1 MFRVQVPADD
11 MPELERSHD
20 YNFDLAV
27 LGGGSGGLACA
38 KEAAKHGA
46 KVVVFDLVQPTP
58 QKTTWGIGGTCLNVG
73 CIPKKLMHT
82 ASIYGELMEDAQ
94 NYGWDVT
101 RNSHDWSKM
110 VGNIQN
116 HIKAQNWKIRVDLR
130 EKNVTYYNE
139 YATFVDKHTVKSVN
153 KRGAERTVTADKFV
167 LAMGGRPN
175 YPDVPGA
182 SDFAI
187 TSDDIFS
194 LKYHPGKTL
203 CVGASYISLE
213 CAGFLNGIGVD
224 TTVLVR
230 SILLRG
236 FDSDCSEKIGGYM
249 EQSGVKFI
257 RPGLPKKIE
266 CIKEATADTAP
277 ELRVTY
283 THDGE
288 EKSDIYNTV
297 LFAIGRKPLTDKI
310 SPESIGLKYDPNGK
324 IPVNEEELTNVDNVY
339 AIGDLLNAPELTP
352 LAIQSG
358 RLLAKRLY
366 AGSKIL
372 TDYVNV
378 PTTVFTPLEYGSV
391 GLSEDQAIAKYGEDN
406 IEVYHTLH
414 TPTEQVVR
422 EPSELDGYNYA
433 KLVVNIADN
442 ERILGLHY
450 LGPNAGEITGGFGLG
465 LIMGATKTDFDRLV
479 GIHPT
484 CSEVFTTMNITKR
497 SGNSIDVE
505 DC

>member
-1 MFRVQVPADD
+1 MFRVQVPDPD
-11 MPELERSHD
+11 MPEIERKHN

-46 KVVVFDLVQPTP
+46 KVVVFDFVNPTP
-58 QKTTWGIGGTCLNVG
+58 RKTTWGLGGTCLNVG

-82 ASIYGELMEDAQ
+82 ASIYGELIEDSKQ
-94 NYGWDVT
+94 YGWHVSK
-101 RNSHDWSKM
+101 NSHEWSKM
-110 VGNIQN
+110 VSNIQG
-116 HIKAQNWKIRVDLR
+116 HIKAQNWKLRVDLR

-139 YATFVDKHTVKSVN
+139 YASFVDKHTVKSVN
-153 KRGAERTVTADKFV
+153 KRGTERTVTAEKFV

-182 SDFAI
+182 KEYAI

-213 CAGFLNGIGVD
+213 CAGFLHGIGVD

-236 FDSDCSEKIGGYM
+236 FDRDCAEKIGDYM
-249 EQSGVKFI
+249 EARGVKFI
-257 RPGLPKKIE
+257 RPGVPTKIE
-266 CIKEATADTAP
+266 CIKEPTDSSPP
-277 ELRVTY
+277 ELKVYY
-283 THDGE
+283 TVNGE
-288 EKSDIYNTV
+288 VKSDTFNTV

-310 SPESIGLKYDPNGK
+310 NPDAINLKYDPNGK
-324 IPVNEEELTNVDNVY
+324 IPVDKCERTNVDNVY
-339 AIGDLLNAPELTP
+339 AVGDLLNAPELTP

-366 AGSKIL
+366 AGSSIL

-391 GLSEDQAIAKYGEDN
+391 GLSEDAAIAKYGEEN
-406 IEVYHTLH
+406 IEVYHSKH
-414 TPTEQVVR
+414 APTEQVLR
-422 EPSELDGYNYA
+422 EASEIDGYNYA
-433 KLVVNIADN
+433 KLICNKA
-442 ERILGLHY
+442 EGEKILGLHY

-465 LIMGATKTDFDRLV
+465 LIMGATKSDFDRLV

-484 CSEVFTTMNITKR
+484 SSEVFTTMSTTKS
-497 SGNSIDVE
+497 SGNSIEVE